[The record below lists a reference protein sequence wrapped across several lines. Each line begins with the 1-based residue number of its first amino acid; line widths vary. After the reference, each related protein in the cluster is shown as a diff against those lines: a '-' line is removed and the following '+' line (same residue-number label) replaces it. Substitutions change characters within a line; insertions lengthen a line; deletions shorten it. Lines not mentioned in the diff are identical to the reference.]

1 MHYTMKEFGN
11 RIRQLRRQSG
21 YTQEVLASE
30 LNINR
35 SVLSRIEAGTYPCS
49 IDVLAQI
56 SVFFNVTVDYLVFGT
71 THDQSSAQLKDEITN
86 LIRHLEHFKES
97 NVRN

>member
-35 SVLSRIEAGTYPCS
+35 SVLSRIEAGKYACS
-49 IDVLAQI
+49 IDILAQI
-56 SVFFNVTVDYLVFGT
+56 SAFFDVSIDYLVFGKSQNQNT
-71 THDQSSAQLKDEITN
+71 TRLKDDITN
-86 LIRHLEHFKES
+86 LIFHLECFKECIQQ
-97 NVRN
+97 